1 MTGNEPAP
9 RSPQL
14 IYAHEAAERI
24 GVSTTT
30 VKAWM
35 RRRENPLP
43 SVQVGATGRVHKVIA
58 DEIDAWLA
66 AEAARKTAAT
76 K

>member
-1 MTGNEPAP
+1 MNGTDQA

-35 RRRENPLP
+35 RRAQNPLP
-43 SVQVGATGRVHKVIA
+43 SVQVGRTGRIHKVIA

-66 AEAARKTAAT
+66 AEAARKAPAT
-76 K
+76 R

>member
-1 MTGNEPAP
+1 MNGNETPP

-43 SVQVGATGRVHKVIA
+43 SVQVGATGRVHKVMA
-58 DEIDAWLA
+58 DQIDAWLE
-66 AEAARKTAAT
+66 AEAARKVAGT